1 MLKTVEYFKEMILK
15 GGYERICNSVSTIK
29 LRPNDQIILL
39 GEEGYINYKK
49 AVNEILSEYYKED
62 KINEYY
68 STYDKQIDGFMNF
81 DRWLI
86 FN

>member
-1 MLKTVEYFKEMILK
+1 MLKTVEYFKGMILK

-29 LRPNDQIILL
+29 LRPNDQTTLL
-39 GEEGYINYKK
+39 DEEGYNNYRK
-49 AVNEILSEYYKED
+49 AVDEIINEYYKDD

-68 STYDKQIDGFMNF
+68 ISYNRTIDGWMSF
-81 DRWLI
+81 DRWLL